1 LSARPHQNDEAA
13 DAAAEEA
20 TRIAMEREAIWRAD
34 NPEAAATLDA
44 EVAAEIEEAA
54 DDADR

>member
-1 LSARPHQNDEAA
+1 VSDCPCQNDAA
-13 DAAAEEA
+13 DAAANDA
-20 TRIAMEREAIWRAD
+20 DRIAMERETIWRAD
-34 NPEAAATLDA
+34 NPEAAAALDA